1 MIDQEAVFRAS
12 TAING
17 SPYSLE
23 QLKLLNEKKLT
34 QGKLESIGLTFF
46 PELYKSGAAHS
57 AIIDT
62 IVGANYASKVMYED
76 GRSLMEKQLDD
87 IQENYKL
94 INRIV
99 KNLFKVCENVYE
111 LKINL

>member
-1 MIDQEAVFRAS
+1 MINDLNTNFTLGKNNIAADTKWINATSNKIYNSLSKEQKNYLESKFGKFFYNLNYGVGMIDQEAVFRAS

-46 PELYKSGAAHS
+46 PELYKS
-57 AIIDT
+57 
-62 IVGANYASKVMYED
+62 
-76 GRSLMEKQLDD
+76 
-87 IQENYKL
+87 
-94 INRIV
+94 
-99 KNLFKVCENVYE
+99 
-111 LKINL
+111 